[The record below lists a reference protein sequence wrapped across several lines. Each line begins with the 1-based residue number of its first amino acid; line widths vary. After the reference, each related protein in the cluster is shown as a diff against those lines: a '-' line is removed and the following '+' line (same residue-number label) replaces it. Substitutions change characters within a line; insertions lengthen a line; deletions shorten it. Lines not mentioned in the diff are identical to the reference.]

1 MQLTSCQRF
10 RRADREDMGCFFLI
24 NVGIAGE
31 TAKAGRVL
39 SDIQWCQ
46 CLKGAN
52 GMTLQKTVKA
62 YDFFDR
68 MMKDAG

>member
-1 MQLTSCQRF
+1 MFLSLLAQVTFVRGLEELT
-10 RRADREDMGCFFLI
+10 EDMGCFFLI
-24 NVGIAGE
+24 NLGIAGE

-39 SDIQWCQ
+39 SGLQCCQ

-62 YDFFDR
+62 CDFLIE
-68 MMKDAG
+68 